1 MYAKQIRRLMLAAT
15 FATVPIAGMAGAA
28 ADAGQAADAQKQ
40 TEAAKGSSSASATG
54 SAATGSA
61 ATGSAASGQGQ
72 KGGAANKAPETVLM
86 LVPIVIANKEN
97 SMKSGCWARI
107 YSRANYMGDTMTLSG
122 PIAIA
127 DMTGPF
133 GLDWDDKVDSVE
145 VGPKATL
152 AVFDNEQF
160 RDQVALFKPGQK
172 VPDISKKLGFFDEF
186 ASVRLSCSKS

>member
-1 MYAKQIRRLMLAAT
+1 MHAKQIGQCILLAS
-15 FATVPIAGMAGAA
+15 FATAPLMSW
-28 ADAGQAADAQKQ
+28 ADAGQAAGTQKQ
-40 TEAAKGSSSASATG
+40 TEAAQEGKA
-54 SAATGSA
+54 
-61 ATGSAASGQGQ
+61 AASGQDQ
-72 KGGAANKAPETVLM
+72 KNAAAKTPDTVLM
-86 LVPIVIANKEN
+86 LVPVVVASKDNA
-97 SMKSGCWARI
+97 MKSGCWARI
-107 YSRANYMGDTMTLSG
+107 YSRANYSGDTMTLSG
-122 PIAIA
+122 PLAIA

-186 ASVRLSCSKS
+186 ASVRLSCAKS